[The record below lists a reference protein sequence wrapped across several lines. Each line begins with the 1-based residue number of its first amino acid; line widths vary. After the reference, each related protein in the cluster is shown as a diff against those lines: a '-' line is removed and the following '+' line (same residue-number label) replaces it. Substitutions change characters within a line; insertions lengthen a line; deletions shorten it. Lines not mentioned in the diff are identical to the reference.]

1 MTAQQ
6 FANPPANPIASPHPG
21 QDAGQSA
28 GRFGSGQSVRR
39 IEDPSLI
46 TGQGQFTDDV
56 ALPGQTHLVFLR
68 SPYAHARIL
77 SIDTAPALSL
87 PGVLAVYTGAELV
100 AAGVKA
106 MPAPSGFPQPDGRP
120 GTSAPRRALA
130 HERVRFVGETVAAV
144 VAESID
150 QARAAA
156 EAIGVDYEELPA
168 VVNVFAAMRPG
179 APQLCDDATA
189 NIAAAMR
196 HGDAAATAAAFA
208 AAAHTVTVDVDNQ
221 RLAPSPIEPRCV
233 NAALNADDGRLVVRL
248 SSQMPTGV
256 RGGLVDVLPGL
267 TVAQVRVLVGDVG
280 GGFGMKTGIY
290 PEDIVVAYAAMQLK
304 RPVKWRADRIEE
316 FLGAVHGRDVISRAE
331 LALDA
336 GGRVLAL
343 RVRGFANV
351 GGYATGTGVAIQC
364 LIGPWVS
371 TSIYDIPTVDLHFSA
386 VMTNTTPTGA
396 YRGAGRPE
404 AIYLTERLMDAAARK
419 LGLDPA
425 ELRRRNMIRPDQMP
439 YKNPMGQ
446 RYDSGKFEQIL
457 DQGLALA
464 DWSGFAA
471 RRASSEAQGKLRGR
485 GIATFLEW
493 TGGNVMEERVTV
505 TVTADGFVE
514 LGSATQAM
522 GQGIATSYAQLA
534 VDVFG
539 VPIDRIR
546 VLQGD
551 TDRATGFG
559 SAGSRSLFTGGSAV
573 DVASRRTVDEAK
585 ALAADALE
593 APATDI
599 EYQDGRFNV
608 AGTDLGIGLFELA
621 ARQPE
626 RRLFVDSTSSA
637 GGPTW
642 PNGCHV
648 CEVELDPAT
657 GEVAVVAYASVND
670 IGRVVSPTIVRGQV
684 EGGAVQGLGQALCER
699 VAYDNETG
707 QLQSASFMDY
717 ALPHADG
724 FLGFKTEFD
733 TSVPCTTNP
742 LGVKGVGELGTIGA
756 TPAVVNAVIDA
767 LDHAGLGAAAEGIQ
781 MPVTAER
788 VWRALNLKQIEASP
802 YLAG

>member
-1 MTAQQ
+1 MNAPLE
-6 FANPPANPIASPHPG
+6 AV
-21 QDAGQSA
+21 
-28 GRFGSGQSVRR
+28 RFGSGKSVRR
-39 IEDPSLI
+39 IEDPALVRGL
-46 TGQGQFTDDV
+46 GQYTDDV
-56 ALPGQTHLVFLR
+56 TLPGQLHLVFLR
-68 SPYAHARIL
+68 SPYAHARITGV
-77 SIDTAPALSL
+77 DAADARAM
-87 PGVLAVYTGAELV
+87 PGVVAVYTGADLV

-106 MPAPSGFPQPDGRP
+106 MPGVPMFPRPDGKP
-120 GTSAPRRALA
+120 GASAPRRAMA
-130 HERVRFVGETVAAV
+130 DERVRFVGEAVAAV

-156 EAIGVDYEELPA
+156 DAIMVDYDELPA
-168 VVNVFAAMRPG
+168 VVNAFDAMAPG
-179 APQLCDDATA
+179 APVLCDDAPD

-208 AAAHTVTVDVDNQ
+208 AAAHTVSVDVDNQ

-233 NAALNADDGRLVVRL
+233 SAQVPADGPDACRLVVRL
-248 SSQMPTGV
+248 SSQMPTAV
-256 RGGLVDVLPGL
+256 RGGLVEAIPGL
-267 TVAQVRVLVGDVG
+267 TVESVRVLVGDVG

-290 PEDIVVAYAAMQLK
+290 PEDIAVGFAAWQLK
-304 RPVKWRADRIEE
+304 RPVKWRADRLEE
-316 FLGAVHGRDVISRAE
+316 FLGAVHGRDVVSRAE

-336 GGRVLAL
+336 DGRALAL

-351 GGYATGTGVAIQC
+351 GAYGTATGVAIQC

-371 TSIYDIPTVDLHFSA
+371 TSIYHIPVIDEWFSA

-419 LGLDPA
+419 LKLDPA
-425 ELRRRNMIRPDQMP
+425 ELRRRNMIRPEQMP
-439 YKNPMGQ
+439 YTNAMGQ
-446 RYDSGKFEQIL
+446 VYDSGAFEQIL

-464 DWSGFAA
+464 DWNGYPA
-471 RRASSEAQGKLRGR
+471 RRAASEKAGKLRGR

-493 TGGNVMEERVTV
+493 TGGNALEETV
-505 TVTADGFVE
+505 TVNITADGFIE

-539 VPIDRIR
+539 VDIDRIR

-551 TDRATGFG
+551 TDRANGFG

-573 DVASRRTVDEAK
+573 SVASKKTVEDAK
-585 ALAADALE
+585 TLAAEALE
-593 APATDI
+593 APAADI
-599 EYQDGRFNV
+599 EYREGRFNV

-621 ARQPE
+621 ARQSGG
-626 RRLFVDSTSSA
+626 RITATDSATA

-670 IGRVVSPTIVRGQV
+670 IGRVVSPTIVQGQI
-684 EGGAVQGLGQALCER
+684 EGGAVQGIGQALMER
-699 VAYDNETG
+699 VAYDSETG

-717 ALPHADG
+717 AMPHADG
-724 FLGFKTEFD
+724 FLGFKTAFD
-733 TSVPCTTNP
+733 TSIPCKTNP

-767 LDHAGLGAAAEGIQ
+767 LDHAGLGAKAEAIQ

-788 VWRALNLKQIEASP
+788 VWRALNLKAFDASP
-802 YLAG
+802 FKL

>member
-1 MTAQQ
+1 MNA
-6 FANPPANPIASPHPG
+6 PIA
-21 QDAGQSA
+21 AA
-28 GRFGSGQSVRR
+28 KFGSGHTVRR
-39 IEDPSLI
+39 IEDPTLI
-46 TGQGQFTDDV
+46 TGRGQYADDIT
-56 ALPGQTHLVFLR
+56 LPGQTHLVFLR
-68 SPYAHARIL
+68 SPYAHARIT
-77 SIDTAPALSL
+77 SVDTSAAAGMS
-87 PGVLAVYTGAELV
+87 GVLAVYTGAQLM

-106 MPAPSGFPQPDGRP
+106 LPAPAPFPRPDGTP

-130 HERVRFVGETVAAV
+130 HQRVRYVGEAVVAV
-144 VAESID
+144 VAESIE
-150 QARAAA
+150 QARAACDA
-156 EAIGVDYEELPA
+156 VLVDYDELPA
-168 VVNVFAAMRPG
+168 VTNVFAAMRPG
-179 APQLCDDATA
+179 APQLCDDAPD

-196 HGDAAATAAAFA
+196 HGDVAACAAAFA
-208 AAAHTVTVDVDNQ
+208 AAAHTVAVDVDNQ
-221 RLAPSPIEPRCV
+221 RLAASPIEPRCC
-233 NAALNADDGRLVVRL
+233 NAALGAPGAPDAGRLVVRL

-256 RGGLVDVLPGL
+256 RNSLVDAIPGL
-267 TVAQVRVLVGDVG
+267 TTETVRVLVGDVG

-290 PEDIVVAYAAMQLK
+290 PEDIVVGYAALQLK

-316 FLGAVHGRDVISRAE
+316 FLSAAAGRDVTSRAE

-336 GGRVLAL
+336 SGKVLAL
-343 RVRGFANV
+343 RVRGYANV
-351 GGYATGTGVAIQC
+351 GGYAAVVGVAIQV

-371 TSIYDIPTVDLHFSA
+371 TSIYDIPTVDLQFTA

-419 LGLDPA
+419 LRLDPA
-425 ELRRRNMIRPDQMP
+425 ELRRRNMIRPEQMP
-439 YKNPMGQ
+439 YKNPLGQ
-446 RYDSGKFEQIL
+446 LYDSGAFAQIL

-464 DWSGFAA
+464 DWTGFAT
-471 RRASSEAQGKLRGR
+471 RRAESHARGKLRGR

-493 TGGNVMEERVTV
+493 TGGNAMEETV
-505 TVTADGFVE
+505 TVNITADGFIE

-539 VPIDRIR
+539 VPIERIR

-551 TDRATGFG
+551 TDRANGFG

-573 DVASRRTVDEAK
+573 SVASKKTIDEAK

-593 APATDI
+593 APAADI
-599 EYQDGRFNV
+599 EYTEGRFQV

-621 ARQPE
+621 ARQPAL
-626 RRLFVDSTSSA
+626 RISVAASTTA

-642 PNGCHV
+642 PNGCHI
-648 CEVELDPAT
+648 CEVELDAAT
-657 GEVAVVAYASVND
+657 GEVQVVAYASVND

-684 EGGAVQGLGQALCER
+684 EGGAVQGIGQALCER
-699 VAYDNETG
+699 VAYDAETG

-724 FLGFKTEFD
+724 FLGFKTAFD
-733 TSVPCTTNP
+733 ISIPCKTNP

-781 MPVTAER
+781 MPITGER
-788 VWRALNLKQIEASP
+788 VWRALNLKQFDPSP
-802 YLAG
+802 YQL